1 MATFWDI
8 VHLLTGTP
16 LIPVAIMGLVWGIL
30 GGALPGISASI
41 TMALVLPF
49 TYTMD
54 PAMAIALLACVY
66 IGAEYGG
73 SIPAILIRTPGTN
86 SSAATVIDGYELNRQ
101 GRAGEALGISLMSGV
116 VGSLFGLAMLVLL
129 TEPLSWLALS
139 FTPPSYFGLGILG
152 LSVIASMTG
161 GSLLKGLAAAVIGL
175 MIATVGTDPIS
186 GVTRFTFDVPDLL
199 NGVEPVLVMVGLFA
213 MTELMSQ
220 SGSTN
225 VTELKESVR
234 IRLPSLT
241 MMKRLR
247 RSQTIGCILG
257 LFEGLTPGGGGS
269 IAAFMSY
276 NEARRWSKTPEKFG
290 KGSEEGVAAPE
301 AANNTV
307 ASTALIPLL
316 SFGIPSSNSTAV
328 LLGGLLMHGLLPGP
342 RLFEQNPQV
351 IDSLYVGSF
360 VAIIAQIGVGMLLLP
375 AAVWLVNRPRPYRAG
390 FIFALIL
397 SGLYTLNNAT
407 FDLGIA
413 LALGLL
419 GYLLRMFGFPF
430 LPMILGVVLGHM
442 VESSYRRSLVLSGGD
457 MMVFLQDP
465 ICVGLLLASICFVAY
480 SLTREVRDVCKARLE
495 KAEKAKLQEAH
506 G

>member
-8 VHLLTGTP
+8 IHLLTGTP
-16 LIPVAIMGLVWGIL
+16 LVIVAVIGLTWGIL

-86 SSAATVIDGYELNRQ
+86 SSAATVIDGYEMNRQ

-116 VGSLFGLAMLVLL
+116 VGSLFGLAMLVML
-129 TEPLSWLALS
+129 TEPLSWLALL
-139 FTPPSYFGLGILG
+139 FTPASYFGLGILG
-152 LSVIASMTG
+152 LSVIASTSG
-161 GSLLKGLAAAVIGL
+161 GSLVKGLASATVGL
-175 MIATVGTDPIS
+175 MISTVGTDPIS
-186 GVTRFTFDVPDLL
+186 GVTRFTFNSADLL
-199 NGVEPVLVMVGLFA
+199 NGIEPVLVMVGLFA

-220 SGSTN
+220 SGSRS
-225 VTELKESVR
+225 VTKLNGSIR
-234 IRLPSLT
+234 IKLPSLGL
-241 MMKRLR
+241 MNRLK
-247 RSQTIGCILG
+247 RSQFIGCLLG

-276 NEARRWSKTPEKFG
+276 NEARRWSSTPEKFG

-342 RLFEQNPQV
+342 RLFEESGQV

-360 VAIIAQIGVGMLLLP
+360 IAIIAQIGIGMIVLP
-375 AAVWLVNRPRPYRAG
+375 ACIWLVNRPRPYRAG

-397 SGLYTLNNAT
+397 SGIYTLNNST
-407 FDLGIA
+407 FDLG
-413 LALGLL
+413 LALGLGL
-419 GYLLRMFGFPF
+419 VGYLMRLTRFPV
-430 LPMILGVVLGHM
+430 LPMILGVVLGHL

-457 MMVFLQDP
+457 PMVFLQDP
-465 ICVGLLLASICFVAY
+465 IAVILLSLALIFVVF
-480 SLTREVRDVCKARLE
+480 SLRREVRDMR
-495 KAEKAKLQEAH
+495 KAKLEEAH
-506 G
+506 S

>member
-1 MATFWDI
+1 MTVFWDI
-8 VHLLTGTP
+8 IHLLTGTP
-16 LIPVAIMGLVWGIL
+16 LVLVAIIGLTWGIL
-30 GGALPGISASI
+30 GGAMPGISASI

-86 SSAATVIDGYELNRQ
+86 SSAATVIDGYEMNRQ

-129 TEPLSWLALS
+129 TEPLSWLALL
-139 FTPPSYFGLGILG
+139 FTPASYFGLGILG
-152 LSVIASMTG
+152 LSVIASTSG
-161 GSLLKGLAAAVIGL
+161 GSLVKGLASAVVGL
-175 MIATVGTDPIS
+175 MISTVGTDPIS

-199 NGVEPVLVMVGLFA
+199 GGIEPVLVMVGLFA
-213 MTELMSQ
+213 LTELMSQ
-220 SGSTN
+220 SGST
-225 VTELKESVR
+225 SVMKLNASIR
-234 IRLPSLT
+234 IKLPSLDL
-241 MMKRLR
+241 MNRLK
-247 RSQTIGCILG
+247 RSQFIGCLLG

-276 NEARRWSKTPEKFG
+276 NEAKRWSKAPEKFG
-290 KGSEEGVAAPE
+290 KGAEEGVAAPE

-342 RLFEQNPQV
+342 RLFEQSAQV
-351 IDSLYVGSF
+351 IDSIYIGSF
-360 VAIIAQIGVGMLLLP
+360 IAIIAQIGIGMIILP
-375 AAVWLVNRPRPYRAG
+375 ACIWLVNRPRPYRAG

-397 SGLYTLNNAT
+397 SGLYTLNNSS
-407 FDLGIA
+407 FDLGLA
-413 LALGLL
+413 LGLGLL
-419 GYLLRMFGFPF
+419 GYFMRLTKVPV
-430 LPMILGVVLGHM
+430 LPMILGVVLGHL

-457 MMVFLQDP
+457 LMIFLQDP
-465 ICVGLLLASICFVAY
+465 IAVVLLSLSLVFVIF
-480 SLTREVRDVCKARLE
+480 SLRREIREVRKNKLE
-495 KAEKAKLQEAH
+495 EAH
-506 G
+506 S

>member
-1 MATFWDI
+1 MAVVNTFWDI
-8 VHLLTGTP
+8 LHLLTATP
-16 LIPVAIMGLVWGIL
+16 LVLVAILGLTWGIL

-86 SSAATVIDGYELNRQ
+86 SSAATVIDGYEMNRQ

-116 VGSLFGLAMLVLL
+116 VGSLFGLAMLALL
-129 TEPLSWLALS
+129 TEPLSWLALA
-139 FTPPSYFGLGILG
+139 FRPTSYFALGILG
-152 LSVIASMTG
+152 LSVIASMSG
-161 GSLLKGLAAAVIGL
+161 ESLLKGLASAVIGL

-186 GVTRFTFDVPDLL
+186 GVTRFTFDVADLL
-199 NGVEPVLVMVGLFA
+199 SGVEPVVVMVGLFA
-213 MTELMSQ
+213 LTELMSQ
-220 SGSTN
+220 SGSTS
-225 VTELKESVR
+225 VTQLGNSIR
-234 IRLPSLT
+234 IRLPSWD
-241 MMKRLR
+241 MMARLR
-247 RSQTIGCILG
+247 RSQIIGCILG

-269 IAAFMSY
+269 VAAFMSY

-290 KGSEEGVAAPE
+290 KGSEEGIAAPE

-360 VAIIAQIGVGMLLLP
+360 IAIIAQIGVGVLILP
-375 AAVWLVNRPRPYRAG
+375 ACVWLVNRPRPYRAG
-390 FIFALIL
+390 FILALIL
-397 SGLYTLNNAT
+397 SGLFTLNNSP
-407 FDLGIA
+407 FDLGLA
-413 LALGLL
+413 LALGLV
-419 GYLLRMFGFPF
+419 GYLMRIARFPV

-457 MMVFLQDP
+457 FHIFIEDP
-465 ICVGLLLASICFVAY
+465 IAVGLLGAALFFIVFSLA
-480 SLTREVRDVCKARLE
+480 REYRDARRTQ
-495 KAEKAKLQEAH
+495 LQETH
-506 G
+506 S

>member
-1 MATFWDI
+1 MAVVTTFWDI
-8 VHLLTGTP
+8 LHLLTATP
-16 LIPVAIMGLVWGIL
+16 LVPVAILGLTWGIL

-116 VGSLFGLAMLVLL
+116 VGSLFGLAMLALL
-129 TEPLSWLALS
+129 TEPLSWLALA
-139 FTPPSYFGLGILG
+139 FRPTSYFALGILG
-152 LSVIASMTG
+152 LSVIASMSG
-161 GSLLKGLAAAVIGL
+161 ESLLKGLASAVIGL

-186 GVTRFTFDVPDLL
+186 GVTRFTFDVADLL
-199 NGVEPVLVMVGLFA
+199 SGVEPVVVMVGLFA
-213 MTELMSQ
+213 LTELMSQ
-220 SGSTN
+220 SGSTS
-225 VTELKESVR
+225 VTQLGNSIR
-234 IRLPSLT
+234 IRLPSWD
-241 MMKRLR
+241 MMGRLR
-247 RSQTIGCILG
+247 RSQIIGCILG

-269 IAAFMSY
+269 VAAFMSY

-290 KGSEEGVAAPE
+290 KGSEEGIAAPE

-360 VAIIAQIGVGMLLLP
+360 IAIIAQIGVGVLILP
-375 AAVWLVNRPRPYRAG
+375 ACVWLVNRPRPYRAG
-390 FIFALIL
+390 FILALIL
-397 SGLYTLNNAT
+397 SGLFTLNNSP
-407 FDLGIA
+407 FDLGLA
-413 LALGLL
+413 LALGLV
-419 GYLLRMFGFPF
+419 GYLMRIARFPV

-457 MMVFLQDP
+457 LRIFIEDP
-465 ICVGLLLASICFVAY
+465 IAVGLLGAALFFIVFSLA
-480 SLTREVRDVCKARLE
+480 REYRDARRTQ
-495 KAEKAKLQEAH
+495 LQETH
-506 G
+506 S

>member
-1 MATFWDI
+1 MNHLWDI
-8 VHLLTGTP
+8 IQLVTTTP
-16 LIPVAIMGLVWGIL
+16 LVLVAVGGLIWGIL

-86 SSAATVIDGYELNRQ
+86 SAAATVLDGYEMNRQ

-129 TEPLSWLALS
+129 TEPLSWLALA
-139 FTPPSYFGLGILG
+139 FKPTSYFGLGILG

-161 GSLLKGLAAAVIGL
+161 GSLVKGLAAAVIGL

-186 GVTRFTFDVPDLL
+186 GVTRFTFGVPDLL
-199 NGVEPVLVMVGLFA
+199 SGVEPVLVMVGLFA
-213 MTELMSQ
+213 LTELMSQ
-220 SGSTN
+220 SGTSN
-225 VTELKESVR
+225 IPRLKESIR
-234 IRLPSLT
+234 IKLPSLAV
-241 MMKRLR
+241 MNRLK
-247 RSQTIGCILG
+247 RSQFIGCLFG

-276 NEARRWSKTPEKFG
+276 NEARRWSKTPEMFG

-301 AANNTV
+301 TANNTV
-307 ASTALIPLL
+307 ASTTLIPLL

-351 IDSLYVGSF
+351 IDSLYIGSLI
-360 VAIIAQIGVGMLLLP
+360 AIIAQIGVGIVILP
-375 AAVWLVNRPRPYRAG
+375 ACIWLVNRPRPYLAG
-390 FIFALIL
+390 FIFSLIL
-397 SGLYTLNNAT
+397 SGIYTLNNST
-407 FDLGIA
+407 FDLGLA
-413 LALGLL
+413 LALGLV
-419 GYLLRMFGFPF
+419 GYLMRLAKFPF

-457 MMVFLQDP
+457 HAIFLEDP
-465 ICVGLLLASICFVAY
+465 IAVGLLLAAAGFAIY
-480 SLTREVRDVCKARLE
+480 SLNREYLDARALRLKAVE
-495 KAEKAKLQEAH
+495 P
-506 G
+506 

>member
-1 MATFWDI
+1 MTQLWDI
-8 VHLLTGTP
+8 IHLLTATP
-16 LIPVAIMGLVWGIL
+16 LVFVAIGGLIWGIL

-54 PAMAIALLACVY
+54 PAQAIALLACVY

-86 SSAATVIDGYELNRQ
+86 SAAATVIDGYELNRQ

-129 TEPLSWLALS
+129 TEPLSWVALA
-139 FTPPSYFGLGILG
+139 FKPTSYFGLGILG

-161 GSLLKGLAAAVIGL
+161 GSLIKGLAAAVIGL

-186 GVTRFTFDVPDLL
+186 GVTRFTFGVPDLL
-199 NGVEPVLVMVGLFA
+199 SGVEPVLVMVGLFA
-213 MTELMSQ
+213 VTELMSQ
-220 SGSTN
+220 SGTPSL
-225 VTELKESVR
+225 VGPGASIR
-234 IRLPSLT
+234 IKLPSLA
-241 MMKRLR
+241 MMNRLKRA
-247 RSQTIGCILG
+247 QFIGCIFG

-301 AANNTV
+301 TANNTV
-307 ASTALIPLL
+307 ASTTLIPLL

-351 IDSLYVGSF
+351 IDSLYVGSLI
-360 VAIIAQIGVGMLLLP
+360 AIIAQIGIGIIILP
-375 AAVWLVNRPRPYRAG
+375 ACIWLVNRPRPYQAA

-397 SGLYTLNNAT
+397 SGIYTLNNSA
-407 FDLGIA
+407 FDLG
-413 LALGLL
+413 LALVLGLT
-419 GYLLRMFGFPF
+419 GYLMRLARFPF

-457 MMVFLQDP
+457 HMIFLEDP
-465 ICVGLLLASICFVAY
+465 IAVGLLLAAAGFALY
-480 SLTREVRDVCKARLE
+480 SLTREYLDARAL
-495 KAEKAKLQEAH
+495 KLQGART
-506 G
+506 

>member
-1 MATFWDI
+1 MTTFWDI

-16 LIPVAIMGLVWGIL
+16 LVLVAIAGLTWGIL
-30 GGALPGISASI
+30 GGSLPGISASI

-86 SSAATVIDGYELNRQ
+86 SAAATVIDGYELNRQ

-129 TEPLSWLALS
+129 TEPLSWLALA
-139 FTPPSYFGLGILG
+139 FTPASYFGLGILG

-161 GSLLKGLAAAVIGL
+161 ESLVKGLAAAIIGL
-175 MIATVGTDPIS
+175 MISTIGADPIS

-213 MTELMSQ
+213 LTELMSQ
-220 SGSTN
+220 SGSSD
-225 VTELKESVR
+225 LGQLRASVR
-234 IRLPSLT
+234 IKLPSLA
-241 MMKRLR
+241 MMNRLK
-247 RSQTIGCILG
+247 RSQTIGCIFG
-257 LFEGLTPGGGGS
+257 LFEGLTPGGGGA
-269 IAAFMSY
+269 IAAFLSY
-276 NEARRWSKTPEKFG
+276 NEAKRWSKTPEKFG

-301 AANNTV
+301 TANNTV

-360 VAIIAQIGVGMLLLP
+360 IAIIAQIGIGVIILP
-375 AAVWLVNRPRPYRAG
+375 AAIWLVNRPRPFRAA
-390 FIFALIL
+390 FILALIL
-397 SGLYTLNNAT
+397 SGIYTLNNSQV
-407 FDLGIA
+407 DLGIA
-413 LALGLL
+413 LALGLVGFL
-419 GYLLRMFGFPF
+419 MRLAKFPF

-442 VESSYRRSLVLSGGD
+442 VESSYRRSLVLSGGELKI
-457 MMVFLQDP
+457 FLQDP
-465 ICVGLLLASICFVAY
+465 ICLGLLLVALCFVIF
-480 SLTREVRDVCKARLE
+480 SLSRELRDAR
-495 KAEKAKLQEAH
+495 KTKLQEAH

>member
-1 MATFWDI
+1 MAVVTTFWDI
-8 VHLLTGTP
+8 LHLLTATP
-16 LIPVAIMGLVWGIL
+16 LVLVAILGLTWGIL

-116 VGSLFGLAMLVLL
+116 VGSLFGLAMLALL
-129 TEPLSWLALS
+129 TEPLSWLALA
-139 FTPPSYFGLGILG
+139 FRPTSYFALGILG
-152 LSVIASMTG
+152 LSVIASMSG
-161 GSLLKGLAAAVIGL
+161 ESLLKGLASAVVGL

-186 GVTRFTFDVPDLL
+186 GVTRFTFDVADLL
-199 NGVEPVLVMVGLFA
+199 SGVEPVVVMVGLFA
-213 MTELMSQ
+213 LTELMSQ
-220 SGSTN
+220 SGSTS
-225 VTELKESVR
+225 VTQLGNSIR
-234 IRLPSLT
+234 IRLPSWN
-241 MMKRLR
+241 MMARLR
-247 RSQTIGCILG
+247 RSQIIGCILG

-269 IAAFMSY
+269 VAAFMSY

-290 KGSEEGVAAPE
+290 KGSEEGIAAPE

-360 VAIIAQIGVGMLLLP
+360 IAIIAQIGVGVLILP
-375 AAVWLVNRPRPYRAG
+375 ACVWLVNRPRPYRAG
-390 FIFALIL
+390 FILALIL
-397 SGLYTLNNAT
+397 SGLFTLNNSP
-407 FDLGIA
+407 FDLGLA
-413 LALGLL
+413 LALGLV
-419 GYLLRMFGFPF
+419 GYLMRIARFPV

-457 MMVFLQDP
+457 FHIFIEDP
-465 ICVGLLLASICFVAY
+465 IAVGLLGAALFFIVFSLA
-480 SLTREVRDVCKARLE
+480 REYRDARRTQ
-495 KAEKAKLQEAH
+495 LQETH
-506 G
+506 S

>member
-1 MATFWDI
+1 MTTFWDI
-8 VHLLTGTP
+8 VHLLTATP
-16 LIPVAIMGLVWGIL
+16 LFFVAIAGLTWGIL
-30 GGALPGISASI
+30 GGSLPGISASI

-54 PAMAIALLACVY
+54 PAQAIALLACVY

-86 SSAATVIDGYELNRQ
+86 SAAATVIDGYELNRQ

-116 VGSLFGLAMLVLL
+116 VGSLFGLAMLILL
-129 TEPLSWLALS
+129 TEPLSWLALA
-139 FTPPSYFGLGILG
+139 FTPPSYLGLGILG

-161 GSLLKGLAAAVIGL
+161 ESLVKGLAAAVIGL
-175 MIATVGTDPIS
+175 MVSTIGADPIS

-199 NGVEPVLVMVGLFA
+199 NGIEPVLVMVGLFA
-213 MTELMSQ
+213 LTELMNQ
-220 SGSTN
+220 SGSSDLAQFRT
-225 VTELKESVR
+225 SVR
-234 IRLPSLT
+234 IKLPTLS
-241 MMKRLR
+241 MMNKLK
-247 RSQTIGCILG
+247 RSQMIGCIFG
-257 LFEGLTPGGGGS
+257 LFEGLTPGGGGA
-269 IAAFMSY
+269 IAAFLSY
-276 NEARRWSKTPEKFG
+276 NEAKRWSKTPEKFG

-301 AANNTV
+301 TANNTV

-351 IDSLYVGSF
+351 INSLYVGSF
-360 VAIIAQIGVGMLLLP
+360 IAIIAQIAIGVIILP
-375 AAVWLVNRPRPYRAG
+375 AAIWLVNRPRPYRAA
-390 FIFALIL
+390 FILALIL
-397 SGLYTLNNAT
+397 SGIYTLNNSQA
-407 FDLGIA
+407 DLGIA
-413 LALGLL
+413 LALGLVGFL
-419 GYLLRMFGFPF
+419 MRLAKFPF

-457 MMVFLQDP
+457 LTIFLQDP
-465 ICVGLLLASICFVAY
+465 ICLGLLLVALCFVIF
-480 SLTREVRDVCKARLE
+480 SLGRELRDAR
-495 KAEKAKLQEAH
+495 KTKLQEAH